1 MAQQII
7 NTGSNPNDGSGDPLR
22 TAFIKTEENFTELFA
37 SSSIVTFP
45 YTGSAQITGSL
56 GVTGSISTNGDLLV
70 QTLRAG
76 SIENS
81 NGSAKMV
88 LGTDSIEFK
97 MGINEDSFFKLDGD
111 TRIVTINDTGVD
123 TDFVV
128 KGSGAYNLLY
138 ANAGL
143 RAVGIGTNNP
153 QKDLHVVGSVSA
165 SQYFG
170 DLVDSEPAA
179 DGQFYYTASE
189 AIIPGASGFK
199 ILLIT

>member
-81 NGSAKMV
+81 SGNAKMI

-97 MGINEDSFFKLDGD
+97 MGTNEDSFLKLDGD
-111 TRIVTINDTGVD
+111 TRILTINDAGVD

-138 ANAGL
+138 ANAAL

-153 QKDLHVVGSVSA
+153 PKDRDWETPA
-165 SQYFG
+165 S
-170 DLVDSEPAA
+170 
-179 DGQFYYTASE
+179 
-189 AIIPGASGFK
+189 
-199 ILLIT
+199 

>member
-7 NTGSNPNDGSGDPLR
+7 NTGSDPNDGSGDPLR

-81 NGSAKMV
+81 SGNAKMI

-97 MGINEDSFFKLDGD
+97 MGTNEDSFLKLDGD
-111 TRIVTINDTGVD
+111 TRILTINDAGVD

-138 ANAGL
+138 ANAAL

-170 DLVDSEPAA
+170 DLVDSEPEA